1 MPNLV
6 VAAQRYVTVD
16 HRQFLLHDFA
26 WDDVEQP
33 PLNADESPGVG
44 ERSVRVMSLIHDHDV
59 VVDVQV
65 WDGEP
70 SDSAVPLVA
79 EVAIESLS
87 GIAVLAELMGGFAGL
102 PIPLGMPG
110 RYAVRIRRSLGFP
123 AAERWQVNA
132 SGERDGLESY
142 LLQLWRLPNEEAG
155 QPPGEGRQS

>member
-6 VAAQRYVTVD
+6 VTAQRYVAVD
-16 HRQFLLHDFA
+16 HCQFTLHDFA

-44 ERSVRVMSLIHDHDV
+44 VRSVRVMSLIRDHDV

-70 SDSAVPLVA
+70 PDSQVPLVA
-79 EVAIESLS
+79 EVAIESLA
-87 GIAVLAELMGGFAGL
+87 GIVVLAELMGGFVEL

-123 AAERWQVNA
+123 AADRWQVNA

-142 LLQLWRLPNEEAG
+142 LLQLWRLPGAESSG
-155 QPPGEGRQS
+155 PPSPSG